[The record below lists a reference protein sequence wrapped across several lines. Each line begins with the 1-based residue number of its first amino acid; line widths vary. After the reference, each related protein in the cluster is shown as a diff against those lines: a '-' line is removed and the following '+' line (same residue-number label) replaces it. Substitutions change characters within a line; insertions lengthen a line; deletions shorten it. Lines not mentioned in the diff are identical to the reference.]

1 MPGMNGATVT
11 ELIRRLE
18 QVLRYG
24 TIAAVDLAA
33 ARCRVRTGALV
44 TTWVPWFAQRAG
56 TTLHWSPPTVG
67 EQCLLISPGGDT
79 AGAVALVGLYSSAAP
94 APSSSASMHT
104 THYADG
110 AVLTYDH
117 ASHSLSA
124 VLPSVG
130 SFAITATAGTINV
143 DQLTVNADATTWNG
157 PIQLN
162 GHMDATGDVT
172 AAGISLMGHKHPGI
186 DRGNSLTDPPQ

>member
-1 MPGMNGATVT
+1 MHGATVT

-18 QVLRYG
+18 QLLRYG
-24 TIAAVDLAA
+24 TIAEVDLAA
-33 ARCRVRTGALV
+33 ARCRVKSGELLSN
-44 TTWVPWFAQRAG
+44 WLPWFAQRAG
-56 TTLHWSPPTVG
+56 ETLHWSPPTVG
-67 EQCLLISPGGDT
+67 EQCLLLSPGGDT
-79 AGAVALVGLYSSAAP
+79 AAAVAIVGLYSTSAA
-94 APSSSASMHT
+94 APSSSASVHT
-104 THYADG
+104 THYPDG

-117 ASHSLSA
+117 ASHVLSA
-124 VLPSVG
+124 VLPFG
-130 SFAITATAGTINV
+130 SSFTVSATTGTLNV

-172 AAGISLMGHKHPGI
+172 ADGISLMGHKHPGI